1 MSIVIPVQ
9 LQIITLE
16 TNKTHLVE
24 NNFTQKYFDV
34 QFNVPDI
41 KLLGKSCN
49 PRLFTTIFI
58 C

>member
-1 MSIVIPVQ
+1 MSIVIPVE

-24 NNFTQKYFDV
+24 NNFTQKYLNV
-34 QFNVPDI
+34 QFNVSDI
-41 KLLGKSCN
+41 NLLGKSCS
-49 PRLFTTIFI
+49 RSLFTTVFI

>member
-24 NNFTQKYFDV
+24 NDFSQKYFDV

-41 KLLGKSCN
+41 RILSY
-49 PRLFTTIFI
+49 
-58 C
+58 